1 MPLPRISDSDSSEEE
16 VSKVAGPITSI
27 RGRVIKPSAA
37 LKDPSNV
44 AKVPGQPKYSVSAL
58 IDTAD
63 PPPKKKLKTG
73 TQSKGKS
80 TGTAKY
86 SGKGQEK
93 ETGQNTD
100 APNPPVNLLKEPADP
115 DGWLK
120 DLDGIEDLPD
130 SASPKV
136 DRTLD
141 VRTFFNSIPDV

>member
-1 MPLPRISDSDSSEEE
+1 MPLPHISDSDSSEEE
-16 VSKVAGPITSI
+16 VSEVAGPITSI
-27 RGRVIKPSAA
+27 RGRVIKPSAV
-37 LKDPSNV
+37 LKDPSDV
-44 AKVPGQPKYSVSAL
+44 AKIPQTRPQ
-58 IDTAD
+58 
-63 PPPKKKLKTG
+63 KKKLKTG

-80 TGTAKY
+80 TGTAKS

-130 SASPKV
+130 SA
-136 DRTLD
+136 
-141 VRTFFNSIPDV
+141 